1 MSNRAT
7 RANWNRAKSR
17 TDRARIGVG
26 LALIGF
32 GGVLL
37 IGALDGMHAHRF
49 MFTTFDFRFGS
60 LAVGQTIGLLVL
72 GAALILA
79 GIAALFVRQ

>member
-7 RANWNRAKSR
+7 RANWNRAKSG
-17 TDRARIGVG
+17 TDRARIAVG
-26 LALIGF
+26 LALLGF
-32 GGVLL
+32 GSVLL

-60 LAVGQTIGLLVL
+60 IALGQTIGLLVL
-72 GAALILA
+72 GAAFIIA
-79 GIAALFVRQ
+79 GIAALFVRR